1 MSAFH
6 SALVGQDQAL
16 LDALL
21 PQPLTDAG
29 LVDCCRL
36 IIRYENSGPQT
47 SGLAK
52 QAQTQLERWGLERRD
67 AFRQARKL
75 WMGGYRPQQLQQQP
89 VGSGADVAES
99 R

>member
-1 MSAFH
+1 MSVLD

-16 LDALL
+16 LNALL

-36 IIRYENSGPQT
+36 IMRYENSGPQA

-52 QAQTQLERWGLERRD
+52 QAQAQLERWGLERRD
-67 AFRQARKL
+67 AFRQSRKL
-75 WMGGYRPQQLQQQP
+75 WMGGYRPQQLQQP
-89 VGSGADVAES
+89 VGSGADAAEPN
-99 R
+99 